1 MAERKFSNPT
11 IVEESF
17 SRGNST
23 RSYNMLDITDF
34 KRVHYI
40 VLSVDLPE
48 SFQFPLRKEMVK
60 EM

>member
-1 MAERKFSNPT
+1 
-11 IVEESF
+11 
-17 SRGNST
+17 
-23 RSYNMLDITDF
+23 MLDITDF